1 MGLIRFLASSLFL
14 FVNIIFGLDASYWQ
28 QSVDYKMNVVLI
40 DSVRQLACSSTI
52 IYKNN
57 SPNEL
62 SEIYMHLYPNAFQ
75 IGSVKHREYLQIY
88 GRPSR
93 AQYFKDGLE

>member
-1 MGLIRFLASSLFL
+1 MSFVRPVAIFIVLFNNV
-14 FVNIIFGLDASYWQ
+14 FFAEDISYWQ

-57 SPNEL
+57 SPDKL

-75 IGSVKHREYLQIY
+75 TLLNFY
-88 GRPSR
+88 GKMFL
-93 AQYFKDGLE
+93 A